1 MLRALDHLL
10 EDLASPRRAI
20 VRDDRIDR
28 VEPLA
33 GLGRVNVR
41 AGAVGAAAFDSISH
55 LVCDGTQVL
64 TADEDLVFAGPAAL
78 AEQVRRKEI
87 HPRELV
93 ELCLRRIDSI
103 DAELN
108 AFRTTM
114 PEEALAAA
122 EQVPPDG
129 PLAGVPIAIKG
140 DTPVAGQPTTRGSR
154 THGPPEAADAEVVR
168 RLRAGGAIPIGIT
181 NVPELTIFPW
191 TASDAT
197 GITRNPWNPERTP
210 GGSSGG
216 SAAAVAAGMVPCAS
230 GSDGGG
236 SIRIPAACCGLVG
249 MKPTRGR
256 VSKMPEGEHWLGLS
270 TYGPLARTVADSAA
284 MLDAMHGTIA
294 GDVHHAPPFEGSY
307 LEAAGRA
314 PGQLR
319 IAISKKIPP
328 GLIASLSADQRTAW
342 EQTARLLTELG
353 HTVGERDPVYG
364 MVGMEFTQTWLRGI
378 YEDTL
383 QVPDRSKLERTTRR
397 MASAGRVLVPGRRAR
412 RLRER
417 RPRTS
422 ARILGLWDDFDV
434 LLTPG
439 LATTAIPAEGG
450 YGRGAFGAFN
460 TSARFTPWTPPFN
473 VTGQPAVTLPAGL
486 GADGLPL
493 SVQLVGRMGAEDT
506 LYRLAG
512 QLEEARPWA
521 GERPPL
527 VRAD

>member
-1 MLRALDHLL
+1 
-10 EDLASPRRAI
+10 
-20 VRDDRIDR
+20 
-28 VEPLA
+28 
-33 GLGRVNVR
+33 
-41 AGAVGAAAFDSISH
+41 
-55 LVCDGTQVL
+55 VL
-64 TADEDLVFAGPAAL
+64 TADEGLVFAGPVAL
-78 AEQVRRKEI
+78 ADRVRRKEI
-87 HPRELV
+87 QPRELV
-93 ELCLRRIDSI
+93 ELCLRRIEAVDPT
-103 DAELN
+103 LN

-114 PEEALAAA
+114 PDEALAAA
-122 EQVPPDG
+122 EQVRLDG

-140 DTPVAGQPTTRGSR
+140 DTQVAGQSTTRGSR
-154 THGPPEAADAEVVR
+154 THGPPETADAEVVR
-168 RLRAGGAIPIGIT
+168 RLRAAGAIAIGIT

-197 GITRNPWNPERTP
+197 GITRNPWNPDRTP

-216 SAAAVAAGMVPCAS
+216 SAAAVAAGMVPAAS

-256 VSKMPEGEHWLGLS
+256 VSKMPDGEHWLGLS

-294 GDVHHAPPFEGSY
+294 GDVDRAPPFAGSY
-307 LEAAGRA
+307 LDAAATA
-314 PGQLR
+314 PGRLR

-328 GLIASLSADQRTAW
+328 GLIASLSAEQRTAW
-342 EQTARLLTELG
+342 EQTARLLSELG
-353 HTVGERDPVYG
+353 HDVVERDPAYG

-378 YEDTL
+378 YQDTL
-383 QVPDRSKLERTTRR
+383 QVPDPSMLERTTRR
-397 MASAGRVLVPGRRAR
+397 MASVGRLLGRRAR

-417 RPRTS
+417 RAKTS
-422 ARILGLWDDFDV
+422 GRILALWEEFDV

-450 YGRGAFGAFN
+450 YRRGAFGAFN
-460 TSARFTPWTPPFN
+460 ISARFTPWTPPFN
-473 VTGQPAVTLPAGL
+473 LTGQPAVTLPAGL
-486 GADGLPL
+486 AADGLPL

-506 LYRLAG
+506 LYGLAG

-521 GERPPL
+521 ASTPPL
-527 VRAD
+527 ARAG